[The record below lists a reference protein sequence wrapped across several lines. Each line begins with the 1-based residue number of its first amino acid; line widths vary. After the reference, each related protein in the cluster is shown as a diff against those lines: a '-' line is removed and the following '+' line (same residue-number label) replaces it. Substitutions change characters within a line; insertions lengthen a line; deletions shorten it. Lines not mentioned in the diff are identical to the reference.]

1 MITRS
6 PTPLQRHDEATSSRM
21 VCSPREVPGLAP
33 REGDTWQAQL
43 AGAIRDPAELCRRL
57 GLDASWLP
65 GAETGHAQFAVR
77 VPEAFLARMRPG
89 DPSDPLLRQ
98 VLPLDE
104 ETRGVPGYM
113 TDPLEEAAHTPARGL
128 IHKYAGRVLLI
139 TSPTCAVNCRYCFR
153 RHFPYAENAPSR
165 AQWDA
170 SLDHLRRDPTIREA
184 ILSGGDPLA
193 ASDRQLAW
201 LVDRLEAIP
210 HLKRLRIHTRL
221 PVVIPDRIDAAL
233 LNWLC
238 VTRLQTVVVLHINH
252 AGEIDDA
259 VIAACE
265 RLKSAGVTLLNQSVL
280 LLGVNDSVE
289 ALAELSERL
298 FEAGVLPYY
307 LHVLDPVAGA
317 AHFDV
322 PDDEARDLIAGL
334 REVLPGFLMPR
345 LVREIPGE
353 KSKTPL

>member
-6 PTPLQRHDEATSSRM
+6 PALLQRSGRQARPLTIA
-21 VCSPREVPGLAP
+21 AP
-33 REGDTWQAQL
+33 WQTQL
-43 AGAIRDPAELCRRL
+43 ARAIRDPAELCRRL
-57 GLDASWLP
+57 GLDDAWLP
-65 GAETGHAQFAVR
+65 GAEAGHHLFEVR
-77 VPEAFLARMRPG
+77 VPEPYLARIRPG
-89 DPSDPLLRQ
+89 DPLDPLLRQ
-98 VLPLDE
+98 VLPLGDE
-104 ETRGVPGYM
+104 ALPTPGYV
-113 TDPLEEAAHTPARGL
+113 TDPLEETDHTSARGL

-139 TSPTCAVNCRYCFR
+139 ASPACAVNCRYCFR
-153 RHFPYAENAPSR
+153 RHFPYEENSPSR
-165 AQWDA
+165 AQWDHT
-170 SLDHLRRDPTIREA
+170 LDTLRDDTSIQEA

-201 LVDRLEAIP
+201 LVARLEAIP
-210 HLKRLRIHTRL
+210 HLRRLRIHTRL
-221 PVVIPDRIDAAL
+221 PVVIPDRIDDAL
-233 LNWLC
+233 LGWLSA
-238 VTRLQTVVVLHINH
+238 TRLQKVVVLHVNH
-252 AGEIDDA
+252 AQEIDDS

-265 RLKSAGVTLLNQSVL
+265 RLKDAGVTLLNQSVL
-280 LLGVNDSVE
+280 LRGVNDSVD

-322 PDDEARDLIAGL
+322 PDFDARELVAGL

-353 KSKTPL
+353 ASKTPL

>member
-6 PTPLQRHDEATSSRM
+6 SALLQRPDPETKPLPVQAR
-21 VCSPREVPGLAP
+21 
-33 REGDTWQAQL
+33 WQAQL
-43 AGAIRDPAELCRRL
+43 AGAIRDPRELCRRL
-57 GLDASWLP
+57 GLDEAWQD
-65 GAETGHAQFAVR
+65 GAERGHALFEVR
-77 VPEAFLARMRPG
+77 VPEAYLSRIRPG
-89 DPSDPLLRQ
+89 DPADPLLRQ
-98 VLPLDE
+98 VLPLRE
-104 ETRGVPGYM
+104 EALATPGYVA
-113 TDPLEEAAHTPARGL
+113 DPLAEAEHTPAPGL

-139 TSPTCAVNCRYCFR
+139 ASPACAVNCRYCFR

-165 AQWDA
+165 AQWEA
-170 SLDHLRRDPTIREA
+170 TLDHLRDDATLHEA

-201 LVDRLEAIP
+201 LVARLDAIP

-221 PVVIPDRIDAAL
+221 PVVIPERIDDAL
-233 LNWLC
+233 LDWLTA
-238 VTRLQTVVVLHINH
+238 TRLQKVMVLHINH
-252 AGEIDDA
+252 AHEIDAA
-259 VIAACE
+259 VIAACR
-265 RLKSAGVTLLNQSVL
+265 RLSDAGVTLLNQSVL
-280 LLGVNDSVE
+280 LRGVNDSVE
-289 ALAELSERL
+289 ALAALSERL

-322 PDDEARDLIAGL
+322 ADVDARELVAGL

-353 KSKTPL
+353 ASKTPL